1 MECDS
6 SSTHSKFSQA
16 CVQVKMQS
24 RAEQQQ
30 IESKPR
36 KIEEDKGGMEG
47 KGNLSLEVGRRSG
60 REDARGGS
68 RTPPL
73 PRPCI
78 ELLLLLRVGEE
89 GRHIREG

>member
-1 MECDS
+1 
-6 SSTHSKFSQA
+6 
-16 CVQVKMQS
+16 
-24 RAEQQQ
+24 
-30 IESKPR
+30 
-36 KIEEDKGGMEG
+36 MEG
-47 KGNLSLEVGRRSG
+47 KENLSLEVGCRSE

-89 GRHIREG
+89 GRHIKEG